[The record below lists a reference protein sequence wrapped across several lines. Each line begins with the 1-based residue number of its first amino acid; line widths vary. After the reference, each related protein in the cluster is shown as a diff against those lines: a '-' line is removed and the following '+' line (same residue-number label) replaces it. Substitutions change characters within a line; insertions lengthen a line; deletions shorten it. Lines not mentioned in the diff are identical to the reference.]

1 MAERPEP
8 RMMIDGKLV
17 DGQAGTFTNINPA
30 TEEVIGEVANASA
43 ADMQRAIDAA
53 RRAFDDTDW
62 SADPAF
68 RQRCLRQLQEALEA
82 EREQLREELIAEV
95 GCPRAITYGPQLD
108 APLSDAL
115 TYPAQLID
123 EYPWETSL
131 GDAFV
136 SVTGA
141 NTTRKVWR
149 EAVGVIGAIVPW
161 NFPFEVTIHKIGQAL
176 ATGNTVVLKPAP
188 DTPFNGT
195 RLGRLIAENT
205 DIPAG
210 VVNVVTA
217 ADPLIGEELTLS
229 PKVDMISF
237 TGSTAV
243 GQRIMEKGAATMKR
257 LFLELGGKSA
267 TIVLE
272 DADLALGCMM
282 GIAPCMHAGQ
292 GCANPTRLLLPRSRY
307 DEGVAILQGIYEGVA
322 PGDPQDP
329 STLCGPV
336 ISAKQR
342 DRIRGYIDKGIAE
355 GARMLV
361 GGAEAPDGLDRGF
374 FVKPTLFVDV
384 DNAMTIAQEEIFGPV
399 LAVIPYD
406 DEDEAVRI
414 ANDSRY
420 GLAGNVMSGSL
431 DHALAVAKRLRAG
444 FLGIN
449 GAAGYGA
456 DTPFG
461 GYKASGV
468 GRQNG
473 VAGFDQYTEIKS
485 VAYPAVSE
493 ARRRRAEA
501 GPPNQPAG

>member
-1 MAERPEP
+1 MAEIPESK
-8 RMMIDGKLV
+8 MMIDGKLV
-17 DGQAGTFTNINPA
+17 DGQAGTFANINPA
-30 TEEVIGEVANASA
+30 TEEVLGDVADASV
-43 ADMQRAIDAA
+43 ADMRRAIDAA

-62 SADPAF
+62 SVNHKF
-68 RQRCLRQLQEALEA
+68 RQRCLGQLQEALEA
-82 EREQLREELIAEV
+82 EREELREELIREV
-95 GCPRAITYGPQLD
+95 GCPRAITHGPQLD

-115 TYPAQLID
+115 RYPAGLID
-123 EYPWETSL
+123 DYPWETSL

-136 SVTGA
+136 SVTGV
-141 NTTRKVWR
+141 NTTRRIWR
-149 EAVGVIGAIVPW
+149 EAVGVVGAIVPW

-188 DTPFNGT
+188 DTPFNAT

-217 ADPLIGEELTLS
+217 SDHLVGEELTVS
-229 PKVDMISF
+229 PKVDLISF

-307 DEGVAILQGIYEGVA
+307 DEGVALLQGMYEGVA

-329 STLCGPV
+329 ATLCGPV

-342 DRIRGYIDKGIAE
+342 SRIRGYIEQGIDE
-355 GARMLV
+355 GAKLLV
-361 GGAEAPDGLDRGF
+361 GGAEPPDGLGRGF

-384 DNAMTIAQEEIFGPV
+384 DNTMTIAQEEIFGPV

-406 DEDEAVRI
+406 DEDDAVRI

-431 DHALAVAKRLRAG
+431 EHGLAVAKRLRAG
-444 FLGIN
+444 FLGVN

-461 GYKASGV
+461 GYKASGI

-485 VAYPAVSE
+485 VAYPA
-493 ARRRRAEA
+493 
-501 GPPNQPAG
+501 G